1 MSKIV
6 VLLGKPGSGKDT
18 QASFISSTFNYKIIK
33 TGDFVRGLAKKNTK
47 ITQILQEGGLVD
59 DELVNQYVAA
69 EITKSP
75 NDNYLTD
82 GFPRD
87 ESQARW
93 FDDFLQRQGKQVDLV
108 LLLDLSDELA
118 KTRLIKRGR
127 ADDQA
132 SIIDSRLDV
141 YRSETTAVIDYYEKQ
156 NKVIKINASPDP
168 RTINDSLRE
177 ALK

>member
-18 QASFISSTFNYKIIK
+18 QAIFISSTFNYKIIK

-75 NDNYLTD
+75 HDNYLTD

-87 ESQARW
+87 EAQARW

-141 YRSETTAVIDYYEKQ
+141 YRSETTAVIDYYEEQ